1 MAGASVA
8 QALDQAHEISKT
20 VFAGTPP
27 AVHLGRVRLR
37 RLRARVEEALRRP
50 RLVEAPGDTP
60 HLLVKGL
67 ELKTRDQCDFVRE
80 RLEAVVRDVLA
91 TRDLSRAK
99 RTLQRA
105 VVGVEACPL
114 QDLILWRRY
123 RGEGAYKTNRHD
135 LVGPVKELDARG
147 NRTAAKD
154 RVGYAVEGPG
164 LETLSAHARRDARGR
179 SRAPRRSH
187 VLHQEEAAA
196 AAVAHPRRLRANAF
210 AWYQATPKPA
220 LRVRLPAPDARPTGK
235 ITYFYPSRHCIH
247 CAASSPP
254 SRRSATLAA
263 RPDFLAVEH
272 FIRERGLERR
282 RWELERSLAVAGLGP
297 RRCPPGST
305 SPSRCRS
312 RTTEPSNIAAS
323 STPSRT
329 TTGAGWR
336 RSSTSSAARSGGGT
350 TARVRAKAAALL
362 GCTCA
367 VVLFG
372 LLVDGMAYAALVM
385 LPFSILNPVS
395 NRVLGKNP
403 SVTPEREVDLRV
415 AERTTCGARGPIGQR
430 IERTRVYCPDLRSA
444 GNSACLSPGPG
455 QSVSVKCGPR
465 PRFWY
470 DKGQFKGI
478 LR

>member
-8 QALDQAHEISKT
+8 QALDRAHEISKT

-27 AVHLGRVRLR
+27 AVHLKVEYVFDGCALVSKKRYVGR
-37 RLRARVEEALRRP
+37 A
-50 RLVEAPGDTP
+50 VEAPGDTP

-154 RVGYAVEGPG
+154 RVGYVVVKDPG
-164 LETLSAHARRDARGR
+164 LKLYQRTHAATHEAGLALRVDRTFYIVKKLLPPLSRILDVCG
-179 SRAPRRSH
+179 
-187 VLHQEEAAA
+187 VN
-196 AAVAHPRRLRANAF
+196 VF

-220 LRVRLPAPDARPTGK
+220 RRARLPAPDARRTGQ
-235 ITYFYPSRHCIH
+235 TTMDDHFPSRNCIH
-247 CAASSPP
+247 CGVVAAKPP
-254 SRRSATLAA
+254 ICDACAA

-282 RWELERSLAVAGLGP
+282 RWELERSLAPPRAGLHLA
-297 RRCPPGST
+297 
-305 SPSRCRS
+305 PSR
-312 RTTEPSNIAAS
+312 AS
-323 STPSRT
+323 
-329 TTGAGWR
+329 
-336 RSSTSSAARSGGGT
+336 
-350 TARVRAKAAALL
+350 
-362 GCTCA
+362 
-367 VVLFG
+367 
-372 LLVDGMAYAALVM
+372 
-385 LPFSILNPVS
+385 
-395 NRVLGKNP
+395 
-403 SVTPEREVDLRV
+403 
-415 AERTTCGARGPIGQR
+415 
-430 IERTRVYCPDLRSA
+430 
-444 GNSACLSPGPG
+444 
-455 QSVSVKCGPR
+455 
-465 PRFWY
+465 
-470 DKGQFKGI
+470 
-478 LR
+478 